1 MQRRSLPLSALR
13 AFEAAA
19 RLGSFKAAAE
29 ELAVT
34 PTAVSHQIR
43 ALEAGTGLVLFDRQ
57 VRKVTLTEAGAQ
69 LYPVLRDGF
78 DTFEATL
85 ARLTQRR
92 TRAQVSISATNA
104 FTVKWLVPR
113 MADFRRRH
121 PDIDLQLQA
130 SDDLADLR
138 SATVDIAIRYGRGP
152 YPGLVTRT
160 LFTDRFAPVAN
171 PRLGV
176 VSPDDLGRVPLVRF
190 DWKRAQP
197 ENPTWER
204 WFAVAG
210 RQPPPLGGQ
219 LRFSDEGHAIQAAVA
234 GHGIALVSLALV
246 DEELKAGHLVRP
258 FGPEIDGHTYR
269 LAMSGERT
277 PSGPVTAVADWLCA
291 QAESAG
297 RAAEESAGKRAAKSA
312 AE

>member
-43 ALEAGTGLVLFDRQ
+43 ALEAQVGLVLFERQ
-57 VRKVTLTEAGAQ
+57 VRKVLLTETGAQ

-78 DTFEATL
+78 DSFAATL
-85 ARLTQRR
+85 ARLTQQR
-92 TRAQVSISATNA
+92 TRAQVGISATNA

-113 MADFRRRH
+113 MADFRLRH
-121 PDIDLQLQA
+121 PGIDLQLQA
-130 SDDLADLR
+130 SDEVVDLR
-138 SATVDIAIRYGRGP
+138 SSAVDIAVRYGRGP
-152 YPGLVTRT
+152 YPGLVTEP

-171 PRLGV
+171 PRLGIA
-176 VSPDDLGRVPLVRF
+176 SPQDLARVPWIRF
-190 DWKRAQP
+190 DWRRPHP

-204 WFAVAG
+204 WFARA
-210 RQPPPLGGQ
+210 RRRPPAQAGQ

-246 DEELKAGHLVRP
+246 AEELRAGHLVQP
-258 FGPEIDGHTYR
+258 FGPVIEGHTYH
-269 LAMSGERT
+269 LAMHADRP
-277 PSGPVTAVADWLCA
+277 PSAAVQAVAQWLRM
-291 QAESAG
+291 QAVG
-297 RAAEESAGKRAAKSA
+297 G
-312 AE
+312 